1 MFDTTP
7 DGIAKII
14 AEGESQTVEF
24 KTRLPKGDDIARI
37 IVSFANTAGGIL
49 VIGVDDKGKIVG
61 IPKEFV
67 KSTLTAVRKIATSVL
82 FSAAQTSR

>member
-49 VIGVDDKGKIVG
+49 VIGVDDK
-61 IPKEFV
+61 
-67 KSTLTAVRKIATSVL
+67 
-82 FSAAQTSR
+82 